1 MFALRP
7 ETSLRIYTYAPD
19 RHSLPVRQTL
29 PPVRKTETEEKTV
42 RRLLL
47 QIPARLRK
55 VLTIINCGEA
65 TLLPPR
71 FLFFNPSSQTK
82 TYKLFPSSRAQRGDP
97 EERCANVYAN
107 YPVVWQRDCRGR
119 FAPSQRRS
127 FYSVI
132 ASAAWRSRRLAY
144 ARLLYFFTQIVPL
157 RVYGLDK
164 FYFLCPTARFN
175 RFFGSQRL
183 FYGRKNF
190 VIYATRN
197 VITIRKTFNLMFSM
211 LLDSPVQI
219 ARNPPYIRPFFFRSS
234 ICIRST

>member
-1 MFALRP
+1 MLLRRVTYENLRRNNNRRNSRSDSRKVFALRP

-71 FLFFNPSSQTK
+71 FCFSIRHRKDVL
-82 TYKLFPSSRAQRGDP
+82 
-97 EERCANVYAN
+97 
-107 YPVVWQRDCRGR
+107 
-119 FAPSQRRS
+119 

-144 ARLLYFFTQIVPL
+144 ERLCNLL
-157 RVYGLDK
+157 RRLATGLPRSLRPSQRRPFLFRHRVDDVSLLFVDEGYGRNTERNAVV
-164 FYFLCPTARFN
+164 FVGI
-175 RFFGSQRL
+175 FFGGFTVCPIAAELEVRRTYGKRL
-183 FYGRKNF
+183 RFGF
-190 VIYATRN
+190 EMV
-197 VITIRKTFNLMFSM
+197 
-211 LLDSPVQI
+211 
-219 ARNPPYIRPFFFRSS
+219 RSEEVS
-234 ICIRST
+234 

>member
-1 MFALRP
+1 M
-7 ETSLRIYTYAPD
+7 
-19 RHSLPVRQTL
+19 
-29 PPVRKTETEEKTV
+29 
-42 RRLLL
+42 
-47 QIPARLRK
+47 
-55 VLTIINCGEA
+55 
-65 TLLPPR
+65 PPR
-71 FLFFNPSSQTK
+71 FCFSIRHRKRSHTDSFRHRERSVAIPRSGARTSIQFTPSFRAGLPRSLRSLAKTSFFI
-82 TYKLFPSSRAQRGDP
+82 PSSRVQRGDP
-97 EERCANVYAN
+97 EDWRTNAYAI
-107 YPVVWQRDCRGR
+107 YSVVWRRDCRGR

-190 VIYATRN
+190 VIHATRN
-197 VITIRKTFNLMFSM
+197 VITRRKTFNLMFSM
-211 LLDSPVQI
+211 LLDTPVQI
-219 ARNPPYIRPFFFRSS
+219 ARNPRI
-234 ICIRST
+234 

>member
-1 MFALRP
+1 MLLRRVTYENLRRNNNRRNSRSDSRKVFALRP

-55 VLTIINCGEA
+55 VLKVLTIINCGEA

-71 FLFFNPSSQTK
+71 FCFSIRHRK
-82 TYKLFPSSRAQRGDP
+82 D
-97 EERCANVYAN
+97 VI
-107 YPVVWQRDCRGR
+107 
-119 FAPSQRRS
+119 

-197 VITIRKTFNLMFSM
+197 VITRRKTFNLMFSM
-211 LLDSPVQI
+211 LLDTPVQI
-219 ARNPPYIRPFFFRSS
+219 ARNPRI
-234 ICIRST
+234 

>member
-71 FLFFNPSSQTK
+71 FCFSIRHRKDVL
-82 TYKLFPSSRAQRGDP
+82 
-97 EERCANVYAN
+97 
-107 YPVVWQRDCRGR
+107 
-119 FAPSQRRS
+119 

-132 ASAAWRSRRLAY
+132 ASAAWRSRGAVCECLCKLPRRLATGLP
-144 ARLLYFFTQIVPL
+144 RSL
-157 RVYGLDK
+157 RSL
-164 FYFLCPTARFN
+164 A
-175 RFFGSQRL
+175 
-183 FYGRKNF
+183 
-190 VIYATRN
+190 
-197 VITIRKTFNLMFSM
+197 KTFFLFRHRERSVAIPKIGVRTIII
-211 LLDSPVQI
+211 LLHT
-219 ARNPPYIRPFFFRSS
+219 N
-234 ICIRST
+234 RSTQGLRTR